1 MTGSLLAFFK
11 RIPNEEAL
19 ELAPTAGWI
28 MLFLAVM
35 AGLILVINR
44 EGWRRA
50 FLRAEDPR
58 TMGVFRIVFA
68 FCAMCN
74 INGLWE
80 LFEYLFTDEG
90 IFISDVAR
98 QVYARE
104 QFRGFGNGLAGDEY
118 GFFGWAG
125 VWQFLKG
132 PKYSLLFFWDSPRA
146 WWIHWAAFQ
155 LSVTMLMLGMWTRYT
170 KWISAFL
177 FHSIILRNNI
187 FWEGTENVYRCF
199 FFYLCLSKCGRA
211 YSIDN
216 WWRCR
221 KLRKKGL
228 LSVRGGPGDG
238 AGIAPSEDH
247 PKGLEAIYRRI
258 PAWPRI
264 LIILQVAA
272 IYCYTGV
279 VKNGS
284 VWWRGDAMYY
294 ALNLDHF
301 YRLPPQQLSAV
312 LGTTLFKLNTW
323 ITHAWESLFPVV
335 VLGMFVRFGMRERL
349 PKWSKTTHRIHTA
362 AWIAFGLG
370 CLVLCEY
377 LWPVHFA
384 RSGKPVTNFA
394 PWKAGWWT
402 LQKAQW
408 VFGIGWILGMLV
420 IGFGWRRL
428 RNRPIKLTLKGHE
441 FTIDLD
447 WFLKWFLGRRVWVF
461 IGLVFQTHA
470 FVLMNIGWF
479 QPGTSSGFLAF
490 VSGTE
495 MALLGVVFGKAFARI
510 PGVGSLIPQWVKDG
524 KGPTPAEDPTLPH
537 LHHDG
542 VRLPMSTMVIGLAIA
557 ASGVLLQYKDLLAY
571 GWTLIGL
578 FAFLAGSMWREAKA
592 KPKPCVVLSN
602 PYEGAPERVPYGT
615 ITEPWAYGPRGRL
628 LAACL
633 AIYQIVGVA
642 CWLLPDKD
650 SFKWRTHTHEPF
662 KWWLQHT
669 QTTQGWKMFAP
680 NPPRANRF
688 LKVLVTDE
696 DGETWDMRND
706 IYAEESR
713 PLPWIWYTRQRKINR
728 RIGGSEGGH
737 GSWYQKWHGRYHCR
751 QWQKTHNGEVPR
763 KVELINIT
771 YTIPTPEYV
780 FKNGPYDPWERLEK
794 TGKEK
799 LIYTARCRTEV
810 GAQLVNEIRARH
822 GIEPAEIE
830 IRRWSALRGREAAW
844 ERYLKNEAKKAEEK
858 KNGKSEDK
866 DDSKAKKDDKKSAK
880 SKKDGKKK

>member
-1 MTGSLLAFFK
+1 MTGSLVAFFE
-11 RIPNEEAL
+11 RIPNEDAQA
-19 ELAPTAGWI
+19 LAPTAGWI
-28 MLFLAVM
+28 MLFLAVT
-35 AGLILVINR
+35 AGLILIINR

-50 FLRAEDPR
+50 FLKAEDPR
-58 TMGVFRIVFA
+58 AMAVFRIAFA

-90 IFISDVAR
+90 IFLTDVAR

-118 GFFGWAG
+118 GFFDWRGI
-125 VWQFLKG
+125 WQFLKG
-132 PKYSLLFFWDSPRA
+132 PKYSLLFFWDSPKA
-146 WWIHWAAFQ
+146 FWIHWVVFQ
-155 LSVTMLMLGMWTRYT
+155 LSITMLIFGVATKYT

-187 FWEGTENVYRCF
+187 FWEGTENIYRCF

-216 WWRCR
+216 WLRCR
-221 KLRKKGL
+221 RLRKKGL
-228 LSVRGGPGDG
+228 LSVRGGPGNG
-238 AGIAPSEDH
+238 AGLAPCEEH

-258 PAWPRI
+258 PSWPRM
-264 LIILQVAA
+264 LVILQVAA
-272 IYCYTGV
+272 LYCYTGV

-312 LGTTLFKLNTW
+312 LGTSLFKLNTW
-323 ITHAWESLFPVV
+323 ITHAWEALFPVV
-335 VLGMFVRFGMRERL
+335 VFGMFVRFGMRERL
-349 PKWSKTTHRIHTA
+349 PKWSKTTQRVHTI
-362 AWIAFGLG
+362 AWIVFGLG
-370 CLVLCEY
+370 CLALCEV

-384 RSGKPVTNFA
+384 KSGKPVTSFA

-408 VFGIGWILGMLV
+408 VFGVGWLLGML
-420 IGFGWRRL
+420 IIAWGWRRL
-428 RNRPIKLTLKGHE
+428 RNRPFHVKIRSRE
-441 FTIDLD
+441 FTLDLD
-447 WFLKWFLGRRVWVF
+447 WFIKWTMGRRLWVFLGF
-461 IGLVFQTHA
+461 VFQLHA

-479 QPGTSSGFLAF
+479 QAGACTGFLAF

-495 MALLGVVFGKAFARI
+495 MALIGVVFARAFSRI
-510 PGVGSLIPQWVKDG
+510 PGLKKVIPQWVQDG
-524 KGPTPAEDPTLPH
+524 EGPTPAEDPTLPH

-542 VRLPMSTMVIGLAIA
+542 VRLPMSTMVIGLTIA
-557 ASGVLLQYKDLLAY
+557 AAGVFLQYRDILSY
-571 GWTLIGL
+571 GWSLIGL
-578 FAFLAGSMWREAKA
+578 FAFLAGSMWREAKSGA
-592 KPKPCVVLSN
+592 PDCEVLED
-602 PYEGAPERVPYGT
+602 PYEGAPERLESRQ

-628 LAACL
+628 LANCL
-633 AIYQIVGVA
+633 AIFQIVGVA

-650 SFKWRTHTHEPF
+650 SFQWRKHTHEPF
-662 KWWLQHT
+662 RWWLSHT

-688 LKVLVTDE
+688 LKVMVTDA
-696 DGETWDMRND
+696 DGETWDMRTD
-706 IYAEESR
+706 IYAPEMR
-713 PLPWIWYTRQRKINR
+713 PHPWIWYTRQRKINR

-737 GSWYQKWHGRYHCR
+737 GSWYQKWHARYYCR
-751 QWQKTHNGEVPR
+751 EWQKDHDGEIPR
-763 KVELINIT
+763 KVELVNIT

-780 FKNGPYDPWERLEK
+780 FKHGAFDPWKRLEE

-799 LIYTARCRTEV
+799 RIYTARCKTEV

-822 GIEPAEIE
+822 GLPEAEVE
-830 IRRWSALRGREAAW
+830 IRRWSALRGRTKAW
-844 ERYLKNEAKKAEEK
+844 ERYLENEKKKAE
-858 KNGKSEDK
+858 GKDEK
-866 DDSKAKKDDKKSAK
+866 DDKKKDDKK
-880 SKKDGKKK
+880 GKKK